1 MKWLRPDY
9 PMKKPNTFIV
19 AAAVIAATVAA
30 FWLLLVAPMYT
41 GNEINMTRGVT
52 PQSVVNYQLHM
63 VILWICVVIG
73 VIVFS
78 AMFISIVLHRKS
90 RGHEP
95 ASFTH
100 STKAEIAWTVV
111 PVLILVVMAVPA
123 TRALINMEVAP
134 ETEMTVKI
142 TGFQWRWHYQY
153 MEDEIQ
159 FVSSLHP
166 DSNAARRL
174 QSGTDPA
181 SVDNYL
187 LEVDKPLV
195 LPAET
200 KIKFLIT
207 ADDVIH
213 SWWVPALGWK
223 KDAIPGFINEA
234 WTEIMEPGVYRGQCA
249 ELCGKDHGFMPI
261 VLNVLPKPEYR
272 AWVEQ
277 QRRDMAHDQA
287 DIERLWTRQ
296 ELMDLGADVYATQ
309 CATCHQA
316 DGQGL
321 APGFPALA
329 GSEVATGPLQDHID
343 VVLHGR
349 DGTAMQAWG
358 TMLSASDIAAAL
370 TYTRNAFGNETGDVV
385 QPQTIARIKNG

>member
-1 MKWLRPDY
+1 
-9 PMKKPNTFIV
+9 MKKQNTFIV
-19 AAAVIAATVAA
+19 AAAVTAAVIAA
-30 FWLLLVAPMYT
+30 FWLLLAAPGYT

-52 PQSVVNYQLHM
+52 AQSVISYQLHM

-90 RGHEP
+90 KGHE
-95 ASFTH
+95 AAGFTH
-100 STKAEIAWTVV
+100 SATAEIIWTII
-111 PVLILVVMAVPA
+111 PVLILVAMAVPA
-123 TRALINMEVAP
+123 TRALLNMEVAP
-134 ETEMTVKI
+134 ETEMTIKI
-142 TGFQWRWHYQY
+142 TGFQWRWKYEY
-153 MEDEIQ
+153 LEDEIQ
-159 FVSSLHP
+159 FISSLHP
-166 DSNAARRL
+166 ESNAARRL
-174 QSGTDPA
+174 SSGTDPLTIE
-181 SVDNYL
+181 NYL

-195 LPAET
+195 LPANT

-223 KDAIPGFINEA
+223 RDAVPGFINEA

-261 VLNVLPKPEYR
+261 VLKVLPKTEYG
-272 AWVEQ
+272 AWVQE
-277 QRRDMAHDQA
+277 QRRSMAQEQA
-287 DIERLWTRQ
+287 EIERLWTRD
-296 ELMDLGADVYATQ
+296 ELMALGKNVYAAQ

-316 DGQGL
+316 DGLGL
-321 APGFPALA
+321 APAFPALA
-329 GSEVATGPLQDHID
+329 GSDLANGPLNNYIE

-349 DGTAMQAWG
+349 EGTAMQAWG
-358 TMLSASDIAAAL
+358 NMLSDSDIAATL
-370 TYTRNAFGNETGDVV
+370 TYARNAFGNETGDVV